1 MKKNI
6 QNIIIASALLLMPT
20 ILFGQTPP
28 TLGTSSTF
36 VLYSANGAVS
46 KVGAGFSQVTG
57 DVGSNIGGPSIG
69 FGNINGVMHDA
80 DGVSASAAIDL
91 NNAYISLGGETPAT
105 LHAIALGSETLTPA
119 IYSVPAAST
128 LGGILTLDGLGNP
141 NACFVFQLTGAFA
154 ANPGASIVLIN
165 GAKACNVF
173 WQVNGAVGLA
183 TNVSFK
189 GTMIC
194 NGAITMAT
202 GDNLEGRALSIVGA
216 VTIANGVT
224 ASTPIGC
231 GSPFLTGP
239 NEPNVGSL
247 ACYALLTSIGALTNT
262 GTTTIIGDIG
272 TNNGPVSGFTP
283 LLVTG
288 TIHSVPDASTAQ
300 GAADITVLYNYLN
313 GLPCDIQLLY
323 PVQFGNSQV
332 LTPHVY
338 CMSAAAM
345 LTDTIFLDAQGN
357 PNAVFVIQ
365 INGALTTSSFCN
377 VVLRGGTKS
386 SNVFWKIE
394 GSVDISDHSTFR
406 GTIVAN
412 NGAVTFLTPADTL
425 DGRALSTSGAITTN
439 NANVFNTGATS
450 SITPSGPTN
459 FCSGNSLTLTAS
471 SGTSYTWSTGA
482 NTQTI
487 SVNTS
492 GTYSVAIAGVAC
504 GGSGSA
510 SISVTVTPAPT
521 MTVNATSTSI
531 CPSGSAT
538 LTASGA
544 TTYSWSPATGL
555 SATTGSMVIASPT
568 ITTTYTVTGTNGGC
582 TGTQTVMI
590 SVNSSLLVNVTA
602 SSNTICS
609 SGSTSLTASGA
620 ATYSWSPATGLSAT
634 TGSMVI
640 ASPTITTTYTVTGT
654 NGGCTGTQTVMISV
668 NSSLLVNVTASSN
681 TICPSGS
688 TSLTASGAA
697 TYSWSPTTGLSAT
710 TGSMVIAS
718 PTITTTYTVTG
729 TNGGCTGTQTVMI
742 SVNSSLL
749 VNVTAS
755 SNTICPSSSATL
767 TASGAATYSWSPI
780 TGLSAT
786 TGSMVI
792 ASPTITTTY
801 TVTGTNGGCSNTN
814 TITVNVIPLPIAVIT
829 PSGATTFCQGGSVIL
844 TSTNGNSYLWST
856 GATTQSIT
864 VTTSGNY
871 SVTVTNVN
879 GCSATSTV
887 TSVIVNQLPTAG
899 FSWSVNGLVTY
910 SFTNNSTNATT
921 YLWNFGNGQTS
932 TSVNPSNTYG
942 PGTYTV
948 TLVASNACGSSTS
961 AQVIGVTFLFYNG
974 FSPNGDGQNDS
985 WEIPMLSYYTNN
997 SVLIINRW
1005 GSEVWKGVNYDNN
1018 SIVWTGKNMKG
1029 EDLPDGT
1036 YFYIINYNNT
1046 NKRGWVI
1053 IKR

>member
-681 TICPSGS
+681 TICPS
-688 TSLTASGAA
+688 
-697 TYSWSPTTGLSAT
+697 
-710 TGSMVIAS
+710 
-718 PTITTTYTVTG
+718 
-729 TNGGCTGTQTVMI
+729 
-742 SVNSSLL
+742 
-749 VNVTAS
+749 
-755 SNTICPSSSATL
+755 SSATL